1 MKILCV
7 LSRYAYGKP
16 ERGENYDYVHF
27 VPAFER
33 LGHEVSFFDS
43 GDRSLH
49 GDFADLNMALL
60 DRVARFRPDLIFCVL
75 MHYEIWFETL
85 DLIRQASPAV
95 VVNWGTDDS
104 WKFAQASR
112 FFAEHVDLHVTTDR
126 AAAETAPSRGLGN
139 VFLSQWAASAA
150 TSLEPCSSQSCHYD
164 VSFVGSMYGYRAEW
178 IAALRAS
185 GIAVSCFGHGTENG
199 VVSAAE
205 IPEIFRASRISL
217 NFSGSGQNPGGA
229 GSLDQ
234 RQIKART
241 FEVPGAGGFLLTEV
255 APELEQYFAVGSE
268 IAVFTSPGELVEKA
282 RHYLDHP
289 GERDVIARAGH
300 ARVITEHT
308 YERRISEILEKL
320 RPLQAARKTQL
331 WALSVDALAA
341 AVEQHRHK
349 GFAGRLRSLL
359 IAAFSL
365 VFGSERGPRA
375 ARRFSYELSWRLA
388 GATTYRARGLPGRL
402 FYAES

>member
-33 LGHEVSFFDS
+33 LGHEVGFFDS

-49 GDFADLNMALL
+49 GDFADLNLALL
-60 DRVARFRPDLIFCVL
+60 DRVASFRPDLIFCVL

-85 DLIRQASPAV
+85 DLIRAQSPAV

-112 FFAEHVDLHVTTDR
+112 FFAEHLDLHVTTDR
-126 AAAETAPSRGLGN
+126 ATAEIAPARSLDN
-139 VFLSQWAASAA
+139 VLLSQWAASTT
-150 TSLEPCSSQSCHYD
+150 TSAEPFSSQSCRYD

-217 NFSGSGQNPGGA
+217 NFSGSGQNPGGV
-229 GSLDQ
+229 GRREQ

-241 FEVPGAGGFLLTEV
+241 FEVPGAGGFLLTEA
-255 APELEQYFAVGSE
+255 APELERYFAIGSE
-268 IAVFTSPGELVEKA
+268 IVAFASPTELVERA
-282 RHYLDHP
+282 RYYLANPD
-289 GERDVIARAGH
+289 ERDAIARAGH
-300 ARVITEHT
+300 ARTIAEHS
-308 YERRISEILEKL
+308 YEQRISQILEKL
-320 RPLQAARKTQL
+320 HPLQAERRTRP
-331 WALSVDALAA
+331 WTLSAQALAA
-341 AVEQHRHK
+341 SVAQHRRK
-349 GFAGRLRSLL
+349 GPAGWLRSLL
-359 IAAFSL
+359 TASFSL
-365 VFGSERGPRA
+365 VFGKERGPRA
-375 ARRFSYELSWRLA
+375 ARRFVYELSWRLA
-388 GATTYRARGLPGRL
+388 GAATYCACGLPGRL

>member
-27 VPAFER
+27 VSAFER
-33 LGHEVSFFDS
+33 LGHEVGFFDS

-49 GDFADLNMALL
+49 GDFADLNLALL
-60 DRVARFRPDLIFCVL
+60 DRVASFRPDLIFCVL

-85 DLIRQASPAV
+85 DLIRGQSPTV

-112 FFAEHVDLHVTTDR
+112 FFAEHLDLHVTTDR
-126 AAAETAPSRGLGN
+126 AAAEIAPARGLGN
-139 VFLSQWAASAA
+139 VLLSQWAASAT
-150 TSLEPCSSQSCHYD
+150 TSAEPCSSQSCRYD

-178 IAALRAS
+178 IAALRAG

-199 VVSAAE
+199 VVSATE

-217 NFSGSGQNPGGA
+217 NFSGSGQGA
-229 GSLDQ
+229 GRREQ

-241 FEVPGAGGFLLTEV
+241 FEVPGAGGFLLTEA
-255 APELEQYFAVGSE
+255 APELERYFAIGSE
-268 IAVFTSPGELVEKA
+268 IVTFASPGELVERA
-282 RHYLDHP
+282 RYYLANPD
-289 GERDVIARAGH
+289 ERDAIARAGH
-300 ARVITEHT
+300 ARAIAEHT
-308 YERRISEILEKL
+308 YEQRISQILEKL
-320 RPLQAARKTQL
+320 HPLLAERRTRPWT
-331 WALSVDALAA
+331 LSAEALAA
-341 AVEQHRHK
+341 SVAQHRRK
-349 GFAGRLRSLL
+349 GLAGWLRYLL
-359 IAAFSL
+359 TASFSL
-365 VFGSERGPRA
+365 VFGRERGPRA
-375 ARRFSYELSWRLA
+375 ARRFVYELSWRLA
-388 GATTYRARGLPGRL
+388 GAATYGARGLPGRL